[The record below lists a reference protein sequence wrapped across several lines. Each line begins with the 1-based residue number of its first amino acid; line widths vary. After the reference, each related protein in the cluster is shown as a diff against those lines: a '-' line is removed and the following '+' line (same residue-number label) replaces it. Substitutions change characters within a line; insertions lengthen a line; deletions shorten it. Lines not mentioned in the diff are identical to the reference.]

1 MAPKNGR
8 LVIPAGRR
16 GVAGAAVAVL
26 LGSAGLA
33 GCGLGKAVNAVQK
46 VTQAVA
52 ANKATIDQFTS
63 SMKSG
68 SPTTFEATYVTT
80 GKSPTT
86 VLYAVRQP
94 KGLVFRETP
103 SSGSGVAA
111 VDVVVNSSGEY
122 SCSPPEAGSG
132 SGSGSR
138 WSCQKLGTADKVV
151 ENQIL
156 DFYTPGHWA
165 AFLRE
170 FSLAAGFAGDKV
182 RSSHL
187 TVHGFSMRCVDFVA
201 AGVTGTSKICTTS
214 QGILG
219 YVKVASEAGSFEI
232 KSYSTSPPASLFRLP
247 RGATVTKSAAG
258 AS

>member
-1 MAPKNGR
+1 MVPKNGR

-16 GVAGAAVAVL
+16 GLAGVAVAVL
-26 LGSAGLA
+26 LGSAGLV

-46 VTQAVA
+46 VTHAVA
-52 ANKATIDQFTS
+52 ANKATIDDFTS

-68 SPTTFEATYVTT
+68 SPTTFEVTYVTT
-80 GKSPTT
+80 GNSPTT

-94 KGLVFRETP
+94 KGLAFRETP
-103 SSGSGVAA
+103 SSGAGVAA
-111 VDVVVNSSGEY
+111 VHVVVNSSGEY

-132 SGSGSR
+132 SH
-138 WSCQKLGTADKVV
+138 WSCQKLGAADKVL

-187 TVHGFSMRCVDFVA
+187 TVHGFSMRCVDFAA

-219 YVKVASEAGSFEI
+219 YVKVASDASSFEI
-232 KSYSTSPPASLFRLP
+232 RSYSTSPPASLFRLP

>member
-1 MAPKNGR
+1 MVPKNGR
-8 LVIPAGRR
+8 LVIAAGRR
-16 GVAGAAVAVL
+16 GVAGVAVAVL
-26 LGSAGLA
+26 LGSTGLA
-33 GCGLGKAVNAVQK
+33 GCGLGKAVSAVQK
-46 VTQAVA
+46 VTRAVA
-52 ANKATIDQFTS
+52 ANKATIDEFTS

-68 SPTTFEATYVTT
+68 APTTFEATYVTT

-94 KGLVFRETP
+94 KGLAFRETP
-103 SSGSGVAA
+103 SSGAGVST
-111 VDVVVNSSGEY
+111 VHVVVNSSGEY
-122 SCSPPEAGSG
+122 SCTPPE
-132 SGSGSR
+132 SGSR
-138 WSCQKLGTADKVV
+138 SHWSCQKLGTADQVV
-151 ENQIL
+151 EKQIL

-182 RSSHL
+182 RSSQL
-187 TVHGFSMRCVDFVA
+187 TVHGFSMRCVDFVT

-219 YVKVASEAGSFEI
+219 YVKVASDANSFEI

-247 RGATVTKSAAG
+247 YGATVTKSAAG

>member
-1 MAPKNGR
+1 MMPKNGR
-8 LVIPAGRR
+8 LVIPADRR
-16 GVAGAAVAVL
+16 GMAAVAVAVL

-33 GCGLGKAVNAVQK
+33 GCGLGKAVNSVQQ
-46 VTQAVA
+46 VTHAVA
-52 ANKATIDQFTS
+52 ANKATINEFTS
-63 SMKSG
+63 SMRTD

-94 KGLVFRETP
+94 KGLAFRETP
-103 SSGSGVAA
+103 SSAHGVST

-122 SCSPPEAGSG
+122 SCSPPESASG
-132 SGSGSR
+132 SP
-138 WSCQKLGTADKVV
+138 WSCQKLGNADKVV

-156 DFYTPGHWA
+156 DFYTPGHWV

-182 RSSHL
+182 SSSRL

-201 AGVTGTSKICTTS
+201 APGAGTSKICTTAE
-214 QGILG
+214 GILG
-219 YVKVASEAGSFEI
+219 YVKVASDASSFEI
-232 KSYSTSPPASLFRLP
+232 TSYSTSPPESLFRLP
-247 RGATVTKSAAG
+247 RGAVVSQPITGTS
-258 AS
+258 